1 MHYLPFICLA
11 IYLNGLGVFQTY
23 HILKRKK
30 DESHPIY
37 GTTSWLY
44 FIIGIPALI
53 GGMYY
58 AIEKPASDLAL
69 WLLILIPGALALTIA
84 MVITR
89 RNKKL
94 LNR

>member
-1 MHYLPFICLA
+1 MQYILLICCA
-11 IYLNGLGVFQTY
+11 IYMNGLGVFQTY

-44 FIIGIPALI
+44 FIMGIPILI
-53 GGMYY
+53 VSVYY
-58 AIEKPASDLAL
+58 AIKNPASTLAL
-69 WLLILIPGALALTIA
+69 WLSILIPGAIALTIA
-84 MVITR
+84 IVITR